1 MALRQIRKIGDEI
14 LRKKSRKIE
23 NIDDRLK
30 ILADDMAETMYHAN
44 GVGLAAVQVGVLKR
58 FVVID
63 VGEGLIKLVNPQIL
77 ETEGE
82 VVDIEGCLSLPGTR
96 ENVKRPS
103 KVKVK
108 ALDMEGKETVIEGS
122 DFFARALCHE
132 IDHLDGILFIDKA
145 EKSEEQ
151 VTE

>member
-1 MALRQIRKIGDEI
+1 LALRQIRKVGDEI
-14 LRKKSRKIE
+14 LRKKSRKVE

-30 ILADDMAETMYHAN
+30 ILADDMAETMYHAS

-58 FVVID
+58 LIVVD
-63 VGEGLIKLVNPQIL
+63 AGEGLVKLINPEIL

-82 VVDIEGCLSLPGTR
+82 QLDIEGCLSLPGVR

-103 KVKVK
+103 RVKVK
-108 ALDMEGKETVIEGS
+108 ALDMEGKETIIEGS

-132 IDHLDGILFIDKA
+132 IDHLDGILFIDRA
-145 EKSEEQ
+145 EKNEEQ
-151 VTE
+151 VLK

>member
-58 FVVID
+58 LVVID
-63 VGEGLIKLVNPQIL
+63 VGEGLIKLVNPQII

-82 VVDIEGCLSLPGTR
+82 QLDIEGCLSLPGTR

-108 ALDMEGKETVIEGS
+108 ALDMEGEETIIEGS

>member
-58 FVVID
+58 LVVID

>member
-58 FVVID
+58 LVVID

-151 VTE
+151 VIE